1 VLRKTVLPAV
11 IASTAALAV
20 LAGPASAAPAP
31 DGTEAGYQVM
41 SADIGAAIRTVSVSW
56 IEPQVT
62 PSRGQNE
69 YASVFAGFDNASET
83 GLAPC
88 CGGAPG
94 SPQVGTEADSIRGRA
109 QYYAW
114 YSPAPG
120 GFGRV
125 VIKETVRP
133 GDRMSASLTASG
145 SLGLND
151 TLKLTDT
158 RIRSAGKRLTWTKV
172 IKIGPSDNAADVEGA
187 VFGVAAPE
195 TSSDGENLLADFR
208 SVHFTGA
215 SVNGRVLG
223 SYGANAIQ
231 YYFYGICE
239 PVASSSSVGRGGAFT
254 VTWLDSD

>member
-1 VLRKTVLPAV
+1 MNKTVLSGA
-11 IASTAALAV
+11 IASAAALAV
-20 LAGPASAAPAP
+20 LAGPASAATAP

-41 SADIGAAIRTVSVSW
+41 SADIGTAIHTVSVSW
-56 IEPQVT
+56 VEPQVI

-69 YASVFAGFDNASET
+69 YSSIFAGFDNAADT

-88 CGGAPG
+88 CSGAPG
-94 SPQVGTEADSIRGRA
+94 SPQLGSEADSVGDRA

-133 GDRMSASLTASG
+133 GDHLTASLTASG

-151 TLKLTDT
+151 TMKLTDT
-158 RIRSAGKRLTWTKV
+158 RDRARAKPLTWTKV
-172 IKIGPSDNAADVEGA
+172 IKIGPADNAGDVEGA

-195 TSSDGENLLADFR
+195 TSSGGANLLADFR

-215 SVNGRVLG
+215 SVNGHALG
-223 SYGANAIQ
+223 SYGANANQ

-239 PVASSSSVGRGGAFT
+239 PVASSSGVGRGGTFT
-254 VTWLDSD
+254 VHWLDND